1 MATTEAQESQLQQ
14 PPAAL
19 NRQVA
24 VMAVAAGVT
33 VANLYYSQPIL
44 SAIAASFHAS
54 EEQIG
59 TLPVLTQA
67 GYGLGLLLLT
77 PLGDMVDRKKLVVV
91 LEVLLSF
98 ALVGV
103 AAVGSLPALYVAS
116 ALVGVLAVSVQVIMP
131 MAAALATKDS
141 KGRVVGIVFTGA
153 LTGILLA
160 RIMSGYVAEW
170 LGWRYVYGI
179 SAGLA
184 LAAALLVALSLP
196 TLPTHHSGSYGALL
210 RSMLGQFGRFPLLRR
225 ATLLSSLVFGTF
237 CSFWTTLT
245 FHLSGPPFHYRSDT
259 IGLFGVLAVAGALA
273 APVFGRMADRG
284 NPARTQ
290 MLTVGLIV
298 ASVLCVQWLPNSAL
312 AFVAATLL
320 LDVGVQAT
328 QVSNLAQIYTLDET
342 AHSRINTVYMT
353 TMFIGGAIGTYAGV
367 KSWSLG
373 GWAVVC
379 WQLLAWSLAALA
391 VVLWS
396 YLAAGWGDAAAQA
409 TPPRA
414 VVRQP

>member
-1 MATTEAQESQLQQ
+1 MATIEAQENQLQQ

-103 AAVGSLPALYVAS
+103 AAVGSLTALYVAS

-141 KGRVVGIVFTGA
+141 KGRVVGVVFTGA

-210 RSMLGQFGRFPLLRR
+210 RSTLSQFRRFPLLRR
-225 ATLLSSLVFGTF
+225 ATLLSSLVFGAF

-290 MLTVGLIV
+290 MLTVGLIL

-367 KSWSLG
+367 KSWSL
-373 GWAVVC
+373 
-379 WQLLAWSLAALA
+379 AALA

>member
-1 MATTEAQESQLQQ
+1 MTTATTEAQKNQLQQ
-14 PPAAL
+14 RPPAAL

-33 VANLYYSQPIL
+33 VANIYYSQPIL

-77 PLGDMVDRKKLVVV
+77 PLGDMVDRKKLVVI

-131 MAAALATKDS
+131 MAAALATKDN

-170 LGWRYVYGI
+170 FGWRTVYGI

-184 LAAALLVALSLP
+184 LGAAFLVALSLP

-210 RSMLGQFGRFPLLRR
+210 RSTLGQFRRFPLLRR
-225 ATLLSSLVFGTF
+225 
-237 CSFWTTLT
+237 C
-245 FHLSGPPFHYRSDT
+245 
-259 IGLFGVLAVAGALA
+259 
-273 APVFGRMADRG
+273 
-284 NPARTQ
+284 
-290 MLTVGLIV
+290 
-298 ASVLCVQWLPNSAL
+298 
-312 AFVAATLL
+312 
-320 LDVGVQAT
+320 
-328 QVSNLAQIYTLDET
+328 
-342 AHSRINTVYMT
+342 
-353 TMFIGGAIGTYAGV
+353 
-367 KSWSLG
+367 
-373 GWAVVC
+373 
-379 WQLLAWSLAALA
+379 
-391 VVLWS
+391 
-396 YLAAGWGDAAAQA
+396 
-409 TPPRA
+409 
-414 VVRQP
+414 